1 MSFLDQVVNA
11 SSVIQNHVF
20 NKKSYLSSIQ
30 QRFTSGEPQNEMID
44 QGQFWTFSVPNEIS
58 GPCLTYDP
66 PHDSDPGRM
75 MGIFIRMNFT
85 KWDPNLQIFLH
96 KKGKFFYTDNATDNT
111 IKLEEEKMKSVWTG
125 HPRISGN
132 TPITKNKTFDAGYMC

>member
-132 TPITKNKTFDAGYMC
+132 TPTIRNQH